1 MSFSLT
7 FGRYFCNV
15 NQVQIFDWLKK
26 SCEPAGH
33 KLPSILMQRCL
44 CFDRLSAAPTQSTA
58 VPRDTPVTWSLEAA
72 LSTASSPGTLCSGTE
87 RKTRSN
93 VDFNP
98 SKVHWP
104 PSPWMTSMY
113 SSCYLWTIRA
123 FIHFLFCFATDGS
136 MLTEFLHS
144 ECSLQSSMKKKK
156 KHFGLKA
163 LFQHVQESLYLTAV
177 R

>member
-1 MSFSLT
+1 
-7 FGRYFCNV
+7 
-15 NQVQIFDWLKK
+15 
-26 SCEPAGH
+26 
-33 KLPSILMQRCL
+33 
-44 CFDRLSAAPTQSTA
+44 
-58 VPRDTPVTWSLEAA
+58 
-72 LSTASSPGTLCSGTE
+72 
-87 RKTRSN
+87 
-93 VDFNP
+93 
-98 SKVHWP
+98 
-104 PSPWMTSMY
+104 MY

-136 MLTEFLHS
+136 VLTEFLHS